1 MIRVRGARVHNL
13 RNVDVD
19 IPRDRLVVLTGVS
32 GSGKSSLAF
41 DALYAEGQRRYIE
54 GLSSYARQF
63 LDQLERPDV
72 DGIEGLPPTVAV
84 DQRAGASNPRS
95 TVGTITEAYDYLRI
109 LFARVGQPHCP
120 GCGRAIRR
128 QSAEQMVD
136 GVLGME
142 AGRKVLVLAPLVRG
156 RKGQH
161 AAAFAAIRRAGLIRV
176 RVDGNVQELGPDDP
190 KLAKGKVHD
199 VEAVVD
205 RLVVREGIRPRLAES
220 LDLALKLGD
229 GAVILSA
236 QEGEGWEDRALSV
249 HFACPSC
256 GTGFEELEP
265 RTFSFNSPYGA
276 CPSCEGLGVLRRF
289 DPDLIVPDRSKSL
302 EGGALAAAELDSSLG
317 KAALA
322 LVKRRKLDRGAALA
336 SWPSGAVEAL
346 MGGDGEWPG
355 VLAILEG
362 LWAAARSE
370 GRRAALDAF
379 RSDVVCEACGGAR
392 LRPEAR
398 GVTVGGLTIQQVTD
412 LPAMEAR
419 AFFEGLRFEPP
430 MDRVGPPLVVEV
442 AGRLGFLERVGLG
455 YLSLGRA
462 ADTLSGGELQRVRLA
477 TQVGSGLVGVGYI
490 LDEPTAGLHPRDTG
504 RLLETLADLRDR
516 GNSVIVVEHDE
527 ATIRAADWLID
538 LGPGAGPDGGRI
550 VAEGPPATA
559 VEVAPGASLTLA
571 YLRGEVPG
579 EGEGSD
585 RLERSPGWITVEGAS
600 EHNLKGVE
608 AKFPLGCLTA
618 VSGVSGS
625 GKSSLVLDILARVAR
640 RALGE
645 IGPRP
650 GTVGRV
656 NGLEAIEK
664 LVVIDQAPIGRNPRS
679 TPATY
684 TGLFDEI
691 RKVFAM
697 TREAKVRGYRPNR
710 FSFNV
715 KGGRCEAC
723 QGQGVRR
730 VEMNFLPDLFVRCET
745 CQGLRFNR
753 PTLEARFRGRS
764 VGEVLGMRV
773 DEARETFSAI
783 PKVRRGLDAL
793 HASGLGYVTLGQ
805 SSTTL
810 SGGEAQRV
818 KLAAEL
824 GRAEAGRTLYVLDEP
839 TTGLHFA
846 DVSRLLGV
854 LRRLAEAGNTLVVIE
869 HNLEVLRAADWVVD
883 LGPEGG
889 AGGARSW
896 RWERPRRWRGRRP
909 ATRGGSCARG
919 CEPALDLCLDSA
931 VFQEDPEGV
940 EALEADGVEAEGFGG
955 LDVELAVVDED
966 SVVGVAAGDAQG
978 VEVDVFVGLELAEV
992 AGDQHPPERSGQVES
1007 ADAVLAD
1014 LSRLVTKGVEV
1025 ILASG
1030 GQCSDPFQGGAAVE

>member
-54 GLSSYARQF
+54 GLSNYARQF

-84 DQRAGASNPRS
+84 DQRSGTANPRS
-95 TVGTITEAYDYLRI
+95 TVGTVTETHDYLR
-109 LFARVGQPHCP
+109 LLYARAGMPHCP
-120 GCGRAIRR
+120 ACGRAIRR
-128 QSAEQMVD
+128 QTPEQMVA

-142 AGRKVLVLAPLVRG
+142 EGRKVLILAPIVRG

-176 RVDGNVQELGPDDP
+176 RVDGKVEELGADDP
-190 KLAKGKVHD
+190 VLAKSKSHD

-220 LDLALKLGD
+220 IDLALKLGE
-229 GAVILSA
+229 GSVILSA
-236 QEGEGWEDRALSV
+236 QAGEVWEDRVLSV
-249 HFACPSC
+249 HFACLSC

-265 RTFSFNSPYGA
+265 RTFSFNSPHGA
-276 CPSCEGLGVLRRF
+276 CPACDGLGVLRQF
-289 DPDLIVPDRSKSL
+289 DPDLILPDRSKSIA
-302 EGGALAAAELDSSLG
+302 EGAPAVADLDPSLSRAAADFLRARGLDLG
-317 KAALA
+317 AK
-322 LVKRRKLDRGAALA
+322 LA
-336 SWPSGAVEAL
+336 SWPAKAVDEL
-346 MGGDGEWPG
+346 LRILIPT
-355 VLAILEG
+355 LEG
-362 LWAAARSE
+362 LYAAARSDA
-370 GRRAALDAF
+370 RRAALDAF
-379 RSDVVCEACGGAR
+379 RSDVTCAACGGAR

-398 GVTVGGLTIQQVTD
+398 AVTVGGLRIQAVSD
-412 LPAMEAR
+412 LPASEAR
-419 AFFEGLRFEPP
+419 AFFGSLAFEPP
-430 MDRVGPPLVVEV
+430 MDQVGAPLVKEI

-455 YLSLGRA
+455 YLSLGRG

-477 TQVGSGLVGVGYI
+477 TQVGSGLVGVGYV

-504 RLLETLADLRDR
+504 RLLETLADLRDK

-527 ATIRAADWLID
+527 ATIRAADWIID

-550 VAEGPPATA
+550 VAQGPPSDP
-559 VEVAPGASLTLA
+559 VEVEPGASATLA
-571 YLRGEVPG
+571 YLRGEVPAVVPAG
-579 EGEGSD
+579 D
-585 RLERSPGWITVEGAS
+585 RLARSPGWIEVVGAS
-600 EHNLKGVE
+600 EHNLKGVN
-608 AKFPLGCLTA
+608 ARFPLGCLTS

-640 RALGE
+640 RALGG

-650 GTVGRV
+650 GKHERV
-656 NGLEAIEK
+656 DGLGAIEK
-664 LVVIDQAPIGRNPRS
+664 LIVIDQAPIGRNPRS

-691 RKVFAM
+691 RKVYAL
-697 TREAKVRGYRPNR
+697 TREAKVRGYKPNR

-715 KGGRCEAC
+715 KGGRCETC
-723 QGQGVRR
+723 QGQGVRK
-730 VEMNFLPDLFVRCET
+730 VEMNFLPDLFVRCEA

-764 VGEVLGMRV
+764 IGEVLLMRV
-773 DEARETFSAI
+773 DEAREHFAAI

-793 HASGLGYVTLGQ
+793 HESGLGYVTLGQ

-846 DVSRLLGV
+846 DVARLLRV
-854 LRRLAEAGNTLVVIE
+854 LNRLAEPGNTLVVIE
-869 HNLEVLRAADWVVD
+869 HNLDVIRAADWVID

-889 AGGARSW
+889 AGGGEVVAMGPPAAIAAASASHT
-896 RWERPRRWRGRRP
+896 GRYLR
-909 ATRGGSCARG
+909 
-919 CEPALDLCLDSA
+919 
-931 VFQEDPEGV
+931 
-940 EALEADGVEAEGFGG
+940 
-955 LDVELAVVDED
+955 
-966 SVVGVAAGDAQG
+966 GDA
-978 VEVDVFVGLELAEV
+978 
-992 AGDQHPPERSGQVES
+992 
-1007 ADAVLAD
+1007 
-1014 LSRLVTKGVEV
+1014 T
-1025 ILASG
+1025 
-1030 GQCSDPFQGGAAVE
+1030 